1 MYLAQVFGIGLFIGC
16 TSVVANPVAHT
27 GECDHNVDI
36 VFVLDSSGSIGS
48 DGWENM
54 KNYVKKTVQALH
66 EVGTNTQLGLVSF
79 DDSVDEDHVIPLTA
93 HEDKARFLRDL
104 DALDLRGGSTRID
117 LGMKRALDL
126 FKDDHRPHAHNTV
139 VLLTDG
145 LPDSNTPT
153 LEEIGQWFHDE
164 HIRVI
169 VAGIG
174 DEVDSDGL
182 RSMTLDHSTTHTMY
196 FPVDH
201 IDDIARP
208 QTVDNILEGC
218 NFAYECHATNV
229 KFVTAGDIGK
239 TEHFDVGSFGECAD
253 KCNNQNGC
261 FYFTWFNDDHI
272 EKQGRRG
279 PEPPYK
285 RDCHLFTKDHCGYL
299 GSECKQERIDSSLVQ
314 VESGSLES
322 CRSTSAIWKK
332 IHQ

>member
-1 MYLAQVFGIGLFIGC
+1 MIYHNFIKFSGC

-126 FKDDHRPHAHNTV
+126 FKGDHRPHAHNTV

-153 LEEIGQWFHDE
+153 LQEIGQWFHDK

-174 DEVDSDGL
+174 DGVDSDGL

-201 IDDIARP
+201 INDIARP

-218 NFAYECHATNV
+218 NFAYG
-229 KFVTAGDIGK
+229 KFKKKVNLFPITLISNLNS
-239 TEHFDVGSFGECAD
+239 HQILIRI
-253 KCNNQNGC
+253 QN
-261 FYFTWFNDDHI
+261 
-272 EKQGRRG
+272 
-279 PEPPYK
+279 
-285 RDCHLFTKDHCGYL
+285 
-299 GSECKQERIDSSLVQ
+299 
-314 VESGSLES
+314 
-322 CRSTSAIWKK
+322 
-332 IHQ
+332 